1 MFKSRL
7 FFQFFSSMFPSFN
20 LPFPTC
26 LVTFSF
32 LSIFLCPLSHYY
44 LLHYMYFN
52 LPFFL
57 FHFLST
63 FLLILFIVI
72 SSSSLLPV
80 FFVFFVF
87 SSSFLF
93 LLSYIRLLN
102 FNVILYLI
110 SSFSPHFVLTFLDIF
125 PSLLVSHPFMMV
137 SLKAARSTLS

>member
-7 FFQFFSSMFPSFN
+7 FFQFFSSLFPSFN

-44 LLHYMYFN
+44 ILHYMYFN

-63 FLLILFIVI
+63 FLLNLFIGI
-72 SSSSLLPV
+72 SSSSLLP
-80 FFVFFVF
+80 FFF
-87 SSSFLF
+87 SSLPLFLFSLSSFLF
-93 LLSYIRLLN
+93 PSSTFQRYSLLYSFLFSLSLYLLSW
-102 FNVILYLI
+102 
-110 SSFSPHFVLTFLDIF
+110 IF
-125 PSLLVSHPFMMV
+125 FHPC
-137 SLKAARSTLS
+137 